1 MTDRKIGNIEAISL
15 VLTIMINHIILN
27 LPKSLI
33 STTSSG
39 SIINVIFISIIVLGI
54 VFLVCQLFKRF
65 PNFDILDISK
75 FLGGKWLKILMG
87 ILFIAYLV
95 FTMSILLRSFSEG
108 LKIIFFPKT
117 SVPIIMLLFILA
129 IIVANKLG
137 FSSIVRST
145 LFFMPIVLI
154 SILFIFIANLDNFT
168 IERMFPLLG
177 NGWIPTF
184 FSGLSNLF
192 AFGGISYL
200 YLLPPHLKDQKG
212 YSKIAFTS
220 IGISAFYLLISVAT
234 LLFMFPFFTTTEEV
248 FPLYLA
254 SRFIEFGRFFQRLD
268 AVFLLI
274 WILSV
279 VSYLCIAVYFT
290 TSIFQKIT
298 NMQYTK
304 WYVTLFAALVFGI
317 SLLPENMQQI
327 NFLENTVYKYI
338 IIILIFIVGLS
349 VLLLANLKYNMIQK
363 KKGVVNIEKTM
374 G

>member
-1 MTDRKIGNIEAISL
+1 
-15 VLTIMINHIILN
+15 
-27 LPKSLI
+27 
-33 STTSSG
+33 
-39 SIINVIFISIIVLGI
+39 
-54 VFLVCQLFKRF
+54 
-65 PNFDILDISK
+65 
-75 FLGGKWLKILMG
+75 
-87 ILFIAYLV
+87 
-95 FTMSILLRSFSEG
+95 MSILLRSFSEG

-200 YLLPPHLKDQKG
+200 YLLPLHLKDQKG

-279 VSYLCIAVYFT
+279 VSYLCIAFYFT